1 MSSDAR
7 QISRKPSFKN
17 LLGKLFHKNAS
28 CKNLSIHK
36 SLGSGATAVVHLA
49 DGATCK
55 YALKQ
60 FKNADNKDAI
70 KALTAEFCISSS
82 LSHEHIVKVI
92 DLVFDN
98 GWWMILEYCNG
109 GDLFTC
115 IQEGLDSSRA
125 NELFAQLLDGV
136 AYLHSVGVAHRDI
149 KPENILLSAEKTLKI
164 CDFGAAVVFKSVFEP
179 EEHLAK
185 GLHGSEP
192 YMAPEQWSG
201 KEYKACPVDIWMCGV
216 VYCVMLQ
223 KRVLWRRAEVEDEN
237 YKQYVVQKGGWQD
250 FSKLTDTALKLVLQM
265 LELDPV
271 KRITAVQGFEYMNQ
285 HLLSPRMSCQIINT
299 DGDFPKDQ

>member
-1 MSSDAR
+1 MSSADSR
-7 QISRKPSFKN
+7 SISRKPSFKN

-49 DGATCK
+49 DGNQCK

-60 FKNADNKDAI
+60 FKNADNKETI

-82 LSHEHIVKVI
+82 LNHEHIVKVI

-109 GDLFTC
+109 GDLFTH
-115 IQEGLDSSRA
+115 IQDGLSTTRT
-125 NELFAQLLDGV
+125 NELFRQIMDGV
-136 AYLHSVGVAHRDI
+136 TYLHSVGVAHRDI
-149 KPENILLSAEKTLKI
+149 KPENILLTAEKKIKI

-179 EEHLAK
+179 EEHMAE

-192 YMAPEQWSG
+192 YMAPEQWNK
-201 KEYKACPVDIWMCGV
+201 KEYKACPVDIWMCGI
-216 VYCVMLQ
+216 VYCVMLR
-223 KRVLWRRAEVEDEN
+223 KKVLWRRADADDVN
-237 YKQYVVQKGGWQD
+237 YKEYVIEKRNWVD
-250 FSKLTDTALKLVLQM
+250 FSQLTDTAITLIIQM
-265 LELDPV
+265 LDLEASKRLTAQDTLNYITEHLISPSVEDTTKEL
-271 KRITAVQGFEYMNQ
+271 
-285 HLLSPRMSCQIINT
+285 IN
-299 DGDFPKDQ
+299 